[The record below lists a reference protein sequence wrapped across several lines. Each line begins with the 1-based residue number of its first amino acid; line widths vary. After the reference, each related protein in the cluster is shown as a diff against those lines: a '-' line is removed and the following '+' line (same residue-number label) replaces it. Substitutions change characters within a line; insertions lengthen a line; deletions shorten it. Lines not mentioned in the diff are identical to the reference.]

1 MTGESYSGQH
11 MTPAPA
17 PEQSRGTCLHW
28 VFHFI
33 VLPMLFTLAIIG
45 IVGLASIFLSPGGY
59 YDGNSLDALRSSM
72 PIAMG
77 ILFVF
82 ALLCVFT
89 FAGLFGWRKWSL
101 VTLVVLLV
109 MLIAGCIAVSWAAW
123 SFLGAHGALMAQVD
137 PGLAAVLGYVRI
149 GGIIVAVIA
158 LLFLV
163 YYARRSRMFVTAA
176 ELREQRKLVSYDQ

>member
-1 MTGESYSGQH
+1 MA
-11 MTPAPA
+11 PAPA
-17 PEQSRGTCLHW
+17 PERSRGTRLHW

-33 VLPMLFTLAIIG
+33 VLPVLFTLAVIG

-59 YDGNSLDALRSSM
+59 YDGNALDALRSSM
-72 PIAMG
+72 PVAG
-77 ILFVF
+77 GVLLAF

-101 VTLVVLLV
+101 VTLAVLLV
-109 MLIAGCIAVSWAAW
+109 MLAAVGIAVSWASW
-123 SFLGAHGALMAQVD
+123 SFLGAHGTLLALVAPV
-137 PGLAAVLGYVRI
+137 LATALGYARV
-149 GGIIVAVIA
+149 GGIIAAVIA

-176 ELREQRKLVSYDQ
+176 ELREQRKLVMYGQW